1 MQKTFDLPYGRRSL
15 NFEIPF
21 GHVDQV
27 LRTNPIKPIKEAL
40 VADYVL
46 ETIEHPIGC
55 PPLKE
60 TVKPGD
66 TVAFICNDLTRVA
79 NSFAFM
85 PTFLDYFNRLG
96 VPDENMKII
105 FSLGAHR
112 DMTQA
117 EMTES
122 VGKEAAGRVKMFNSQ
137 AKRSEEFIFQGT
149 TSRGTPVYIHREICN
164 TDHVVLTGTIV
175 QHYFAGYGGGRKA
188 VLPGCSSLETITANH
203 KHMMDD
209 RCGLGI
215 TTGNPCYEDQI
226 EGVELFSQKRKL
238 FLFNA
243 VLNADHEFLK
253 MFAGHWVKAHLE
265 ACSFVD
271 QVYGCPITEKADLV
285 IASCGGYPK
294 DINLYQMQ
302 KTMDNARCA
311 VKEGGVV
318 VIFADCEEGAGNELL
333 VQTYERLRT
342 FGAIEAEL
350 RKNFRMGA
358 NKAFAISRNM
368 QHARYILVT
377 SADPALCK
385 LMGFTAA
392 YSSPKEALEKAQE
405 FLPENPS
412 VIIMP
417 EASLTVPIV
426 REKHS

>member
-1 MQKTFDLPYGRRSL
+1 MQTSYTLPYGHGSLTFDLP
-15 NFEIPF
+15 F
-21 GHVDQV
+21 GHIEHV
-27 LRTNPIKPIKEAL
+27 LHTNPIKPI
-40 VADYVL
+40 VAEVVPDFVL
-46 ETIEHPIGC
+46 DAIEHPIGC
-55 PPLKE
+55 PSLKK
-60 TVKPGD
+60 TVNPGD

-85 PTFLDYFNRLG
+85 PVLLDYFNNLG
-96 VPDENMKII
+96 VPDANMKIV

-112 DMTQA
+112 DMTRK
-117 EMTES
+117 EMEES
-122 VGKEAAGRVKMFNSQ
+122 VGADVARRVKMFNSQ
-137 AKRSEEFIFQGT
+137 AKRSGDFVFQGT
-149 TSRGTPVYIHREICN
+149 TSRGTPVYIHQEICN
-164 TDHVVLTGTIV
+164 TNHVVLTGTIV

-226 EGVELFSQKRKL
+226 EGVKLFAQKRNL

-243 VLNADHEFLK
+243 ILNAKHEFLK
-253 MFAGHWVKAHLE
+253 MFAGHWIKAHLE
-265 ACSFVD
+265 ACRFVD
-271 QVYGCPITEKADLV
+271 QVYGCPINEKADLV

-294 DINLYQMQ
+294 DINIYQMQ

-333 VQTYERLRT
+333 VETYKRLKT
-342 FGAIEAEL
+342 FDAIETEL

-377 SADPALCK
+377 SADPDLCK

-392 YSSPKEALEKAQE
+392 FSTQKDALKKAQE
-405 FLPENPS
+405 LLPKNPS
-412 VIIMP
+412 IIVMP
-417 EASLTVPIV
+417 EASLTVPMV
-426 REKHS
+426 TERR